1 MDAIRDPIPP
11 GFEQIFGA
19 NTGFNQLTGPFY
31 MKIEGEVA
39 VVAFRVEE
47 HHLNPAGTCHGAA
60 LGVLADNLGA
70 PIKRMMGL
78 QDMTVTP
85 TINLSIDYMA
95 PAKAG
100 DWVELRASLLRQTR
114 TLFFCQGLMYVD
126 GQIIART
133 NATYMLTSRLIKHLA

>member
-1 MDAIRDPIPP
+1 MNSLQPSVPP
-11 GFEQIFGA
+11 DFEQIFGT
-19 NTGFNQLTGPFY
+19 NTGFNLLTGPFY

-39 VVAFRVEE
+39 IVAFRVEE
-47 HHLNPAGTCHGAA
+47 QHLNPAGTCHGAA

-78 QDMTVTP
+78 QDIIVTP
-85 TINLSIDYMA
+85 TINLSLDYIA
-95 PAKAG
+95 PAKSG
-100 DWVELRASLLRQTR
+100 DWVELHASLLRRTR

-133 NATYMLTSRLIKHLA
+133 NATYMITSRLIERTA